1 LNISSKQE
9 VHEVKE
15 IVFMLRKK
23 LVMAICLALFAAL
36 VPINLAAA
44 EGFDYNPTDSGSRI
58 GTALLTDYWMD
69 NSKAAESLNEYLR
82 AVTDET
88 SPDYIPR
95 ENRIAVFDLDGTLMC
110 ETYPFCFEY
119 MVFTDYALN
128 HSEEMPEDVL
138 AVAQEI
144 VDATGGEKPSGMST
158 RQAAAAAIAYK
169 GMTMAELAK
178 VVEDFKSS
186 DAWGFTGMTRGEAWY
201 KPMVELFE
209 KLQKNGFS
217 VYVVTATE
225 RNIVRQVIAGTLD
238 IPPSHVIGTEYGYTA
253 TNQGDVADA
262 DYTFQSK
269 DQIVFDGNYYGEN
282 AKTSKVDAI
291 VREIGQQPVLA
302 FGNSSGDLAMEVYT
316 ITDNPFLSAAYMVL
330 ADDAKREYGS
340 FDGTAAKKTSYE
352 EMGIGVISMRDDFAT
367 IYGDNVEKKQTPE
380 IIKVS
385 YLGPAGTYTEE
396 AAQFWFREGET
407 LDPKKTVNDAV
418 MDVLSGDAD
427 FAVIPQENTLGGAVV
442 NYVDAL
448 IAAEDACVVGEV
460 VLPIS
465 QTLMGVPGATIE
477 DVKTVCSHAQGLTQ
491 SAAWRSEYLPDAE
504 AVEMSSTAAAAS
516 FVAEQGDKSI
526 AAIAA
531 PGAAPLYGLEVL
543 ARNVQITDLNR
554 TRFYVLSARPLEADG
569 LARAVF
575 VATCEG
581 SQIDDIIG
589 EIHNTGLEIVSLHD
603 RPEGSR
609 LGRYHYVIEVE
620 DEAGITDVQI
630 ETVSAMEGLRFAGR
644 FQAVEKDP
652 KRNDDALNRVD
663 TEMDAAA

>member
-1 LNISSKQE
+1 M
-9 VHEVKE
+9 KE

-442 NYVDAL
+442 NYVDTL

-581 SQIDDIIG
+581 SQIDDIIS

-652 KRNDDALNRVD
+652 KRNDDALNHVD

>member
-1 LNISSKQE
+1 M
-9 VHEVKE
+9 KE

-442 NYVDAL
+442 NYVDTL

-620 DEAGITDVQI
+620 NEAGITDVQI

>member
-1 LNISSKQE
+1 M
-9 VHEVKE
+9 KE

-23 LVMAICLALFAAL
+23 LVMAICLVLFAAL

-442 NYVDAL
+442 NYVDTL

>member
-1 LNISSKQE
+1 M
-9 VHEVKE
+9 HEVKE

-119 MVFTDYALN
+119 MVFTNYALN

-380 IIKVS
+380 IIRVS

-442 NYVDAL
+442 NYVDTL
-448 IAAEDACVVGEV
+448 IAAEDAYVVGEV

-465 QTLMGVPGATIE
+465 QTLMGILGATIE
-477 DVKTVCSHAQGLTQ
+477 DIKTVCSHAQGLTQ

>member
-1 LNISSKQE
+1 M
-9 VHEVKE
+9 KE

-340 FDGTAAKKTSYE
+340 FDCTAAKKTSYE

-442 NYVDAL
+442 NYVDTL

-465 QTLMGVPGATIE
+465 QTLMGVSGATIE

>member
-1 LNISSKQE
+1 MKG
-9 VHEVKE
+9 

-442 NYVDAL
+442 NYVDTL

-465 QTLMGVPGATIE
+465 QTLMGVSGATIE

-644 FQAVEKDP
+644 FQAVEKEP

>member
-1 LNISSKQE
+1 M
-9 VHEVKE
+9 KE

-58 GTALLTDYWMD
+58 GTALLTDYWTD

-442 NYVDAL
+442 NYVDTL

>member
-1 LNISSKQE
+1 MKG
-9 VHEVKE
+9 

-442 NYVDAL
+442 NYVDTL

-465 QTLMGVPGATIE
+465 QTLMGVSGATIE

>member
-1 LNISSKQE
+1 MNM
-9 VHEVKE
+9 KE

-119 MVFTDYALN
+119 MVFTNYALN

-442 NYVDAL
+442 NYVDTL
-448 IAAEDACVVGEV
+448 IAAEDAYVVGEV

-465 QTLMGVPGATIE
+465 QTLMGILGATIE
-477 DVKTVCSHAQGLTQ
+477 DIKTVCSHAQGLTQ